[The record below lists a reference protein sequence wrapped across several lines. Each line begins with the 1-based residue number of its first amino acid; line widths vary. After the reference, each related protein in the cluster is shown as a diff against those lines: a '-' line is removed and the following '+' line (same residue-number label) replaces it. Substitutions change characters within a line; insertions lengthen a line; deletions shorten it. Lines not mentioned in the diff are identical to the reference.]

1 MLIKRKMSV
10 NWLIFASPTLISSL
24 YLSGF
29 NQEKALLRDCKIF
42 ANLHLLKH
50 RQSTHL
56 VHPARGLEEGAVGSG
71 AREAAWQ
78 QLAGGG
84 PLLLVLLA
92 LAHGAQLLAV
102 WGLDTD

>member
-1 MLIKRKMSV
+1 MKVLV
-10 NWLIFASPTLISSL
+10 
-24 YLSGF
+24 SGF
-29 NQEKALLRDCKIF
+29 KQEKALLRDCKIF

-56 VHPARGLEEGAVGSG
+56 VDPARGLEEGAVGPG